1 MNERKEV
8 DNGVD
13 DDDCG
18 RNGDR
23 NPPFVD
29 VCHLTGGPPAKN
41 GKDEDGGG
49 GVWDVVVVDDNDK
62 WK

>member
-1 MNERKEV
+1 M
-8 DNGVD
+8 DDGV